1 MTLLVSYMPE
11 SRIETD
17 AEALLDEFAEASGAP
32 VTAPVPIDD
41 IVEKHLKLGIEFDDL
56 HRRSVRR
63 TRSLLRGRIS
73 SARSS
78 FRSAGSWWT
87 NSSTRTRTPRR
98 RAGIGSRS
106 RMKSG
111 IGGCIAG

>member
-17 AEALLDEFAEASGAP
+17 AEALLGEFAEATSMAL
-32 VTAPVPIDD
+32 TAPVPIDD
-41 IVEKHLKLGIEFDDL
+41 IVEKYLKLGIEFDDL
-56 HRRSVRR
+56 HRRLVRR
-63 TRSLLRGRIS
+63 TRSLPKGRIS
-73 SARSS
+73 LVRSS

-87 NSSTRTRTPRR
+87 NSLTRTRTHRR

-111 IGGCIAG
+111 IGGCIAD